1 MKGSISNEKQK
12 TQTDKI
18 GNRFRLRR
26 IIVFLFL
33 NCVVGTYAQ
42 TESKDV
48 RTHPES
54 YFLKAEDVVN
64 SLELLPAPPE
74 QGSALFKYD
83 EERYLWGKNQRET
96 LRGEQAAA
104 DANVEGEGV
113 PQAFQSH
120 LAFGYRKIRLR
131 KYTGWFLKCVRMPE
145 ICPPDWQK
153 NIICGYDRLHIT
165 MNRPVILPSNKS
177 WLLMVPIHPDT
188 QP

>member
-1 MKGSISNEKQK
+1 MWSTVWSCFLLHPSKAVRSSSMTKNVICGERTNVKLSEESRQQQMPMLKVKEC
-12 TQTDKI
+12 
-18 GNRFRLRR
+18 RRL
-26 IIVFLFL
+26 
-33 NCVVGTYAQ
+33 
-42 TESKDV
+42 
-48 RTHPES
+48 
-54 YFLKAEDVVN
+54 
-64 SLELLPAPPE
+64 
-74 QGSALFKYD
+74 
-83 EERYLWGKNQRET
+83 
-96 LRGEQAAA
+96 
-104 DANVEGEGV
+104 
-113 PQAFQSH
+113 FQSH